1 MLPDGQIPYLLAAAT
16 HGQSVVIAERLV
28 GAKSN
33 ELFGRRCRALAGGKC
48 VLAGLVD
55 VVGSWYG

>member
-1 MLPDGQIPYLLAAAT
+1 MIFGVSP
-16 HGQSVVIAERLV
+16 R
-28 GAKSN
+28 GAKTN

-55 VVGSWYG
+55 VVGFWHG